1 MSWEMI
7 SAFVGVLSPLV
18 GVPLVAITF
27 YLRAIREHQTTAM
40 AEVTHRMDAMEASI
54 RSLSGATAEF
64 EREYATKEEWV
75 RESMLARQ
83 RLERLTEMV
92 ARIQA
97 ELETGQGLAA
107 EMSRATAALVEMV
120 REFARDRV
128 AEDRVSADDEKASGS
143 F

>member
-1 MSWEMI
+1 MSWELI
-7 SAFVGVLSPLV
+7 STIVGVLSPLV

-27 YLRAIREHQTTAM
+27 YLRAIREHQTMAM
-40 AEVTHRMDAMEASI
+40 AEMTHRMDAMEASI
-54 RSLSGATAEF
+54 RNLSRATAEF

-107 EMSRATAALVEMV
+107 EIGRATTLMVEMV
-120 REFARDRV
+120 SRQAEVHSTTREAPTGT
-128 AEDRVSADDEKASGS
+128 AQS
-143 F
+143 

>member
-1 MSWEMI
+1 MNWEMI

-18 GVPLVAITF
+18 GVPLLIITF

-40 AEVTHRMDAMEASI
+40 AEVARRMDAMEASI
-54 RSLSGATAEF
+54 RNLSRATAEF

-97 ELETGQGLAA
+97 ELETGQSLAA
-107 EMSRATAALVEMV
+107 EMGRANALMVEITRELARPQDPEHASAAPAT
-120 REFARDRV
+120 RT
-128 AEDRVSADDEKASGS
+128 S
-143 F
+143 